1 MSQKKKRKPGASR
14 HKTSR
19 SKAPLLIIAGG
30 VALVAIAALLI
41 FGSGMPAN
49 PPSTVEVSGTPAAIE
64 VSGAPAL
71 KVDKEKVDL
80 GTVRLGQWVTVN
92 FELANAGDQT
102 LRFTEQ
108 PYVTVVE
115 GC

>member
-1 MSQKKKRKPGASR
+1 MSQKKKGKPGASR
-14 HKTSR
+14 HKAPR

-41 FGSGMPAN
+41 FGGGAPAG
-49 PPSTVEVSGTPAAIE
+49 PPAAIE

-80 GTVRLGQWVTVN
+80 GTVRLGEWVTVN
-92 FELANAGDQT
+92 FELANAGDQP

>member
-1 MSQKKKRKPGASR
+1 
-14 HKTSR
+14 
-19 SKAPLLIIAGG
+19 
-30 VALVAIAALLI
+30 
-41 FGSGMPAN
+41 
-49 PPSTVEVSGTPAAIE
+49 

-71 KVDKEKVDL
+71 KVDKEKIDL
-80 GTVRLGQWVTVN
+80 GTVQLGEWVTAN
-92 FELANAGDQT
+92 FELVNAGDQP

>member
-1 MSQKKKRKPGASR
+1 MSQKKKRKPGVSR
-14 HKTSR
+14 HNTPR

-30 VALVAIAALLI
+30 VALVAIAGLLI
-41 FGSGMPAN
+41 FGG
-49 PPSTVEVSGTPAAIE
+49 GTPASPPAAVE

-71 KVDKEKVDL
+71 KVDKEKVDV
-80 GTVRLGQWVTVN
+80 GDVRLGESVTVN
-92 FELANAGDQT
+92 FELANAGDQP

>member
-1 MSQKKKRKPGASR
+1 MSQKKKRKPGASG
-14 HKTSR
+14 HKTPR

-30 VALVAIAALLI
+30 VALVVIAALLI
-41 FGSGMPAN
+41 FSGGAPAS
-49 PPSTVEVSGTPAAIE
+49 PPAAIE

-80 GTVRLGQWVTVN
+80 GTVRLGEWVTVN
-92 FELANAGDQT
+92 FELANAGDQP
-102 LRFTEQ
+102 LRFTET